1 MPLMA
6 LLAWGFSRCAFTLK
20 HPRLIYMAELDGSL
34 SLAAYEAGKL
44 GRRVPYF

>member
-1 MPLMA
+1 MG
-6 LLAWGFSRCAFTLK
+6 LLAWGFNRCTLALK

-44 GRRVPYF
+44 GRRVPYI